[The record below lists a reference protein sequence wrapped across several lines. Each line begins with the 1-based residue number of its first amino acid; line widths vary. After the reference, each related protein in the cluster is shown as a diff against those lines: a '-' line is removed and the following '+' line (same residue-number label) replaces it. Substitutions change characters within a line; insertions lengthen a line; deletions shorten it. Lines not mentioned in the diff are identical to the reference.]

1 MGLIKDSFIWS
12 PAKIALNVRCNC
24 LSSDRNPLWKTH
36 RLKGPKE
43 ATQSTAL
50 KHSCLT
56 TERN

>member
-36 RLKGPKE
+36 RMKGPKE

-56 TERN
+56 T